1 MRMSVG
7 FVCPQCDALTELGV
21 SRCPAC
27 GAPLGWNGVAVAGN
41 NHAGSLAAGLARPG
55 GGVGPVSTNA
65 NASEPSP
72 QAQRAPKAKGS
83 DGAGSPGAPA
93 ARREA
98 SMATKSCPSCGNPV
112 PAEDRFCGKCGNRF
126 GAEPA
131 GSPGKTMYF
140 SGSQAPGRAKL
151 IVVKGDAGDGVSY
164 QLNGTDHL
172 LGRSDGPILF
182 PDDPLI
188 SPRHANF
195 LYREGK
201 LYVRDEGS
209 QNGVFIRI
217 RNPVVLD
224 SGGAFL
230 VGEQLLQ
237 VEASAPDFG
246 PQPDAEGTY
255 YYASPKRASKMR
267 LIQRLRGGDIGI
279 IFRARG
285 DTISIGRENNDVN
298 FPDDPFISGH
308 HAQVSIGGD
317 GRFTLTDLGSKNG
330 TFVRIGEEASLQNG
344 DYVFIG
350 QQLLRVELA

>member
-21 SRCPAC
+21 SRCPSC
-27 GAPLGWNGVAVAGN
+27 GAALGWNGVAVAGN
-41 NHAGSLAAGLARPG
+41 SAAASAAAQLARPAG
-55 GGVGPVSTNA
+55 GTVSSHT
-65 NASEPSP
+65 SEP
-72 QAQRAPKAKGS
+72 AAKAAKTGGS
-83 DGAGSPGAPA
+83 APA
-93 ARREA
+93 ASSAAARMEA
-98 SMATKSCPSCGNPV
+98 SMANKSCPTCGNVVPV
-112 PAEDRFCGKCGNRF
+112 DDRFCGKCGTRM
-126 GAEPA
+126 GGEPA
-131 GSPGKTMYF
+131 GATSGKTMYF

-151 IVVKGDAGDGVSY
+151 IVVKGDSGDGVSY
-164 QLNGTDHL
+164 QLNGSEHL
-172 LGRSDGPILF
+172 LGRSEGPILF
-182 PDDPLI
+182 PDDPLV

-195 LYREGK
+195 LYRDGK
-201 LYVRDEGS
+201 LYVRDEAS

-237 VEASAPDFG
+237 VEAAAPDFG

-317 GRFTLTDLGSKNG
+317 GHFTLTDLGSKNG
-330 TFVRIGEEASLQNG
+330 TFVRIGEEAPLQNG